1 MATEVSATEIRN
13 RAAWALGVKAV
24 NVTLDAAI
32 AADLDNA
39 YLEMY
44 AELEGDQLTRWAST
58 QDVPNKYVRAM
69 VTLVAWARINEYPLD
84 QDRYDRLI
92 RAAGPEGERAKD
104 RKRDADVKAWSDEE
118 IEGNY
123 W

>member
-13 RAAWALGVKAV
+13 RAAWLLGVQAV
-24 NVTLDAAI
+24 NVTLNATI
-32 AADLDNA
+32 ATDLDNA

-44 AELEGDQLTRWAST
+44 AELEGDQLTRWASS
-58 QDVPNKYVRAM
+58 QSVPNKYVRAM
-69 VTLVAWARINEYPLD
+69 VTLVAWSRIGEYPLD
-84 QDRYDRLI
+84 EERYDRLI
-92 RAAGPEGERAKD
+92 RAAGPEGQRAKD
-104 RKRDADVKAWSDEE
+104 RIRDANVKTWSDEE